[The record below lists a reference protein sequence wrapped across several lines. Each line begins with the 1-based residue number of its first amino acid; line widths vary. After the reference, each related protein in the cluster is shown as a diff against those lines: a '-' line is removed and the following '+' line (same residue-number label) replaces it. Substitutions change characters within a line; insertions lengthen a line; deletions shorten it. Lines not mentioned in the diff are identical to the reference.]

1 MKRNLVDAALF
12 VLASP
17 VLVVRAL
24 ASACRKY
31 EAFRV
36 AQAEAIPCECG
47 ADIMLVGFWRCSCG
61 FTYRG
66 HVFRAC
72 PVCGS
77 VPRMVRCTDCGATV
91 LLPEA

>member
-1 MKRNLVDAALF
+1 MKRHVLDAALF
-12 VLASP
+12 LLASP
-17 VLVVRAL
+17 VLLVRAL
-24 ASACRKY
+24 ARAVERY

-36 AQAEAIPCECG
+36 AGAEAIACECG

-66 HVFRAC
+66 HVFRVC
-72 PVCGS
+72 PVCKT

-91 LLPEA
+91 VLPEV